1 MAFDRFSSL
10 GAYGYSN
17 GMIKLFRVFEPATE
31 LRRMLGENKKG
42 PQGTTKQAKPGEYRE
57 SEIIGAHTYEVI
69 QLCFW
74 PGKG

>member
-1 MAFDRFSSL
+1 MTESSSSDTSLNPANEVEITSNMAFDRFSSL

-42 PQGTTKQAKPGEYRE
+42 T
-57 SEIIGAHTYEVI
+57 
-69 QLCFW
+69 
-74 PGKG
+74 

>member
-31 LRRMLGENKKG
+31 LLRIMGENKKG
-42 PQGTTKQAKPGEYRE
+42 PQNSAQ
-57 SEIIGAHTYEVI
+57 
-69 QLCFW
+69 
-74 PGKG
+74 